1 MKTNKKTRVQTS
13 KFEKVFIPAS
23 LAGLSRSHNMIRI
36 EREKE
41 IQFLKLCSQIRIK
54 DIKKDRADNQRDQR
68 KLKRDKKH
76 STSNVDTCTVVSC

>member
-1 MKTNKKTRVQTS
+1 MKTKKKARVQTL
-13 KFEKVFIPAS
+13 KFEKVFIPVS

-41 IQFLKLCSQIRIK
+41 IQFLKLCSQIRLK

-68 KLKRDKKH
+68 RLKRDKKH
-76 STSNVDTCTVVSC
+76 SISNVDTRTVVSC

>member
-1 MKTNKKTRVQTS
+1 
-13 KFEKVFIPAS
+13 
-23 LAGLSRSHNMIRI
+23 MIRI

-68 KLKRDKKH
+68 KLKREKKH
-76 STSNVDTCTVVSC
+76 LTSNFDTRTVVSC